1 MGVGVGEVSDDAA
14 VSDFLVDA
22 FLVVLDEAVVDFLAF
37 LSVPVAAVVS
47 VLDDAEVETDSLFAV
62 QEVKNPMAARTVMQ
76 EIRERFIVWW
86 LKCGE

>member
-37 LSVPVAAVVS
+37 LSVPVAPVVS

-62 QEVKNPMAARTVMQ
+62 QEVKNPMAARTVM
-76 EIRERFIVWW
+76 
-86 LKCGE
+86 